1 MKLMRFFAATILML
15 IFAAPVVA
23 GPYEDAIAAYITANC
38 STFRFKIALPDFDL
52 DQNNMLLPLYYIF
65 DARIME

>member
-23 GPYEDAIAAYITANC
+23 GPYEDAIAAYN
-38 STFRFKIALPDFDL
+38 SE
-52 DQNNMLLPLYYIF
+52 LLNFQI
-65 DARIME
+65 